1 MTFSPTSP
9 VTIEARVAAML
20 AALRAAGL
28 RVTPQRAAI
37 CRALVSSRSHPTAQA
52 LYDQLAIEVTGLSR
66 ATVYN
71 TLQTLVAGGLIHD
84 LGEAGDGAVH
94 YDADIE
100 PHVNLICLRCHRVDD
115 LPTTALD
122 HVAQQVAGRSGYQLR
137 GARIAYYGLCPACQ
151 RAEPQ

>member
-1 MTFSPTSP
+1 MSSPINPT
-9 VTIEARVAAML
+9 TTNARVDAML
-20 AALRAAGL
+20 TALRAAGL

-37 CRALVSSRSHPTAQA
+37 CRALVTSRTHPTAQV
-52 LYDQLAIEVTGLSR
+52 LYNQLAGEVAGLSR

-94 YDADIE
+94 YDADVE

-122 HVAQQVAGRSGYQLR
+122 QVAEQVAGRSGYQLR
-137 GARIAYYGLCPACQ
+137 GARIAYYGLCPECQ
-151 RAEPQ
+151 RAQ

>member
-1 MTFSPTSP
+1 MASPPPTA
-9 VTIEARVAAML
+9 TTTAARVDAML
-20 AALRAAGL
+20 TALRAAGL

-37 CRALVSSRSHPTAQA
+37 CRALVTSRTHPTAQA
-52 LYDQLAIEVTGLSR
+52 LYAQLAGEIAGLSR

-94 YDADIE
+94 YDADVE

-122 HVAQQVAGRSGYQLR
+122 QVAEQVAGRSGYQLR
-137 GARIAYYGLCPACQ
+137 GARIAYYGLCPECQ
-151 RAEPQ
+151 RAQ